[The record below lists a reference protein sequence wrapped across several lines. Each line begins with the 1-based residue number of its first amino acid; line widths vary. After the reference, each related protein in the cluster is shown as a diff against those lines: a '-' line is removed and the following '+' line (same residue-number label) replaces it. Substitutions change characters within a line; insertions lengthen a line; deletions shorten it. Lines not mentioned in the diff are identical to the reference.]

1 MLRSRA
7 ATHLRFGTP
16 ARSMHNGRMI
26 PMSVSRA
33 AFVPSPRKRRRS
45 RNRRGLGRWRRGA
58 LRAWRKLRAA
68 PRSVRIPLIAA
79 AVLALFAATN
89 LVYQV
94 VRKPTEM
101 FFPVAGV
108 LDKRPAETW
117 QEYGP
122 LFREHSTAAVPAELL
137 AALAQVESAGNPVA
151 RTYWRWRLTWDPFS
165 IYRPASSAV
174 GMYQM
179 TDAAFAEARQA
190 CIRDHAV
197 VPAGDCWF
205 TGLYSRVLP
214 SHAIE
219 LAAVYLD
226 RRAAAILAAL
236 PRARPTPRQ
245 VQDLAAL
252 IHLCGPGPAK
262 AFARRGFRLLPGQR
276 CGAHDAAKYLAAVT
290 AMTRQFRRLAQ

>member
-1 MLRSRA
+1 
-7 ATHLRFGTP
+7 
-16 ARSMHNGRMI
+16 MI

-33 AFVPSPRKRRRS
+33 AFVPSPRRRRRRQGRS
-45 RNRRGLGRWRRGA
+45 RLGRWRRGA
-58 LRAWRKLRAA
+58 VRAWRKLRVA
-68 PRSVRIPLIAA
+68 PRSVRIALIAA
-79 AVLALFAATN
+79 AVLVLFAATN

-101 FFPVAGV
+101 LFPVAGV

-122 LFREHSTAAVPAELL
+122 LFREYSTTAVAPELL
-137 AALAQVESAGNPVA
+137 AALAQVESGANPVA

-179 TDAAFAEARQA
+179 TDAAFAEARLA

-197 VPAGDCWF
+197 VPAEDCWF

-226 RRAAAILAAL
+226 RRAAAIRAAL

-245 VQDLAAL
+245 MQDLAAL

-262 AFARRGFRLLPGQR
+262 AFAHRGFRLLPGQR
-276 CGAHDAAKYLAAVT
+276 CGTHDAAGYLAAVT
-290 AMTRQFRRLAQ
+290 ELTRQFRRLAAAP